1 MTSSSRRMSSLLPP
15 KLYLTFALAAAL
27 LVPACGGGRPAS
39 QGEGEQ
45 RDAAPAAQA
54 ASPGIDPSAI
64 DASVAPGDDFFLH
77 ANGAWLKNTAIP
89 ADRSSYGVWSVL
101 FDRAQQRTRELL
113 EKAAAGGAAAG
124 SDERKIGDYYATY
137 LDEQAIEQKGLD
149 PLRESLRAIDA
160 LADKRA
166 LATWIGGQ
174 LRADVDPLNM
184 TNFYTDRL
192 FGVWVAQNL
201 NDPSRNVPYLLQ
213 GGLGLPDRDYYV
225 QRGSRMDAIR
235 AAYRAHIARVLT
247 LAGLDR
253 VDDRAGAIFD
263 LERRIANTHA
273 TRTESVDV
281 HRANNPWSRDEFAR
295 RAPGLDWTALL
306 AGARLGRAPTIIVW
320 HPVAFRGISALVQS
334 VPMDTWRD
342 YLKFHELDRYSR
354 VLPRAFADESF
365 AFYGKTLSGTPQDQE
380 RWKRAVNATSGALGE
395 AVGKMYVQRYF
406 PPESKAQLQ
415 EMVTAIV
422 AAFDRRLDAL
432 TWMSP
437 KTKASAKAKLASLK
451 VGIGYPDTWRDYAGL
466 QIVRGDAVGNAR
478 RASLFDY
485 EVRLQELGRPPDR
498 GQWWLDPQTVNAVNL
513 PIQNALNFPAAI
525 LEPPFYD
532 PQASTAAR
540 YGAIGATIGHE
551 ISHSFDDQGSQF
563 DSTGRLANWWTPED
577 LAHFKAASRT
587 LVAQY
592 DAYSPFPDLHENGQ
606 LTLSEN
612 IADVAGLSAAHDAY
626 RASGGT
632 DDRTFFMSYGQSWQT
647 KTREEAARQQ
657 VLTDGHALDEY
668 RADTVRNLDAWYGP
682 FDVKPGQR
690 LYLAPGERVRVW

>member
-1 MTSSSRRMSSLLPP
+1 MSSLPPP
-15 KLYLTFALAAAL
+15 KLYLTFALGAAL
-27 LVPACGGGRPAS
+27 VVPACGGGRPAS
-39 QGEGEQ
+39 QGDREQ
-45 RDAAPAAQA
+45 RDTAPAAQA
-54 ASPGIDPSAI
+54 ASHGIDQSAI

-77 ANGAWLKNTAIP
+77 ANGAWLKTTAIP

-113 EKAAAGGAAAG
+113 EKAAAAGAAAG

-137 LDEQAIEQKGLD
+137 LDEQAIEKKGLD

-166 LATWIGGQ
+166 LAAWIGGQ

-225 QRGSRMDAIR
+225 QRGPRMDAIR

-253 VDDRAGAIFD
+253 ADDRAAAIFD

-295 RAPGLDWTALL
+295 RAPGLDWNALL
-306 AGARLGRAPTIIVW
+306 AGARLDRASTIIVW

-342 YLKFHELDRYSR
+342 YLTFHELDRYSR

-365 AFYGKTLSGTPQDQE
+365 AFYGKTLSGTPEDQE

-451 VGIGYPDTWRDYAGL
+451 IGIGYPDTWRDYAGL

-498 GQWWLDPQTVNAVNL
+498 AQWWLDPQTVNAVNL

-532 PQASTAAR
+532 SQASTAAR

-626 RASGGT
+626 RSGGGT
-632 DDRTFFMSYGQSWQT
+632 DDRTFFLSYGQSWQT